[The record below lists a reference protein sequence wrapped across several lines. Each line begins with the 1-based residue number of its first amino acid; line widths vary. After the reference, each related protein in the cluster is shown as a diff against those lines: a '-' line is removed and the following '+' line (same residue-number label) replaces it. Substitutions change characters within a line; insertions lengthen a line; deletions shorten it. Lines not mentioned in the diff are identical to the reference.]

1 MKRGTL
7 LAGLMRVL
15 GRLPLT
21 WMTALGAALG
31 WLLAVAPLRVASAR
45 RLVLINLLVCYP
57 ELSWRECNR
66 LARRSLMETG
76 RTMAEFITIWA
87 QPVQRSLARI
97 SHVRGLDQLRAAM
110 ASPRPVLLLS
120 LHLSSW
126 ELVNLLLG
134 RQGPAVVMY
143 KPDNN
148 PELTELVRRGRERTG
163 CRLVPATNSGVKVAL
178 ETMRA
183 GGTVAILAD
192 HHATGANNPFTPFF
206 GHPVRTPGLISKLVL
221 RHRPHVFFTSC
232 YRHNGP
238 RDVHVIFEQ
247 GPEVEQGDT
256 DEAVLTAMNKGLE
269 TSINRAPAQYHWPYK
284 RFRESPYGPR
294 QWYRYSWLTLAEA
307 RRNDDRAHLGLV
319 SPGAGKTVEG
329 GQ

>member
-1 MKRGTL
+1 MIRRHW
-7 LAGLMRVL
+7 LAGLMR
-15 GRLPLT
+15 
-21 WMTALGAALG
+21 ALGVLPVTWVTAFGGALG
-31 WLLAVAPLRVASAR
+31 WLLGVAPLRVASAR
-45 RLVLINLLVCYP
+45 RFVLINLLVCYP
-57 ELSWRECNR
+57 ELSWRECKR
-66 LARRSLMETG
+66 MGRRSLVETG
-76 RTMAEFITIWA
+76 RTMAEFTTIWA
-87 QPVQRSLARI
+87 QSVEQSLARI

-143 KPDNN
+143 KPDSN
-148 PELTELVRRGRERTG
+148 PELTELVREGRERTG

-221 RHRPHVFFTSC
+221 RYRPHVFFTSC

-247 GPEVEQGDT
+247 GPEVEQGKT

-269 TSINRAPAQYHWPYK
+269 TSINRAPEQYHWPYK
-284 RFRESPYGPR
+284 RFRRGPEGVR
-294 QWYRYSWLTLAEA
+294 NWYRHSPRILAQA
-307 RRNDDRAHLGLV
+307 RHNADRERLGLV
-319 SPGAGKTVEG
+319 SR
-329 GQ
+329 

>member
-1 MKRGTL
+1 MKRGL
-7 LAGLMRVL
+7 WLAWLMRVL
-15 GRLPLT
+15 GVLPVT
-21 WMTALGAALG
+21 WVTAIGGALG
-31 WLLAVAPLRVASAR
+31 WLLGVAPLRIASAR
-45 RLVLINLLVCYP
+45 RLVLINLLACYP
-57 ELSWRECNR
+57 QLSWRECKR
-66 LARRSLMETG
+66 MARRSLMETG
-76 RTMAEFITIWA
+76 RTMAEFTHVWA
-87 QPVQRSLARI
+87 QPVDLSLARI
-97 SHVRGLDQLRAAM
+97 SHVRGLDQLRAAI

-192 HHATGANNPFTPFF
+192 HHPSGGNNPFAPFY

-221 RHRPHVFFTSC
+221 RHRPQVFFASC
-232 YRHNGP
+232 YRRQGP
-238 RDVHVIFEQ
+238 RDVQVIFEQ
-247 GPEVEQGDT
+247 GPDVENGET
-256 DEAVLTAMNKGLE
+256 DGAVLTAMNKGLE
-269 TSINRAPAQYHWPYK
+269 TCINRAPDQYHWPYK
-284 RFRESPYGPR
+284 RFRWTPDGAR
-294 QWYRYSWLTLAEA
+294 NWYRHSPRILARA
-307 RRNDDRAHLGLV
+307 RRDADRERLGLV
-319 SPGAGKTVEG
+319 SR
-329 GQ
+329 